1 MTIFSG
7 QPLEY
12 VSAMYKRTNAP
23 YIIFEKVNLVRTYA
37 ENEKLKFYFPMAGL
51 MRAVTT
57 DRKLARK
64 YVEKLNEQFFHIS
77 TFALCSSET
86 DLTHT
91 ELEPRSSS
99 EIVQIPRLQK
109 TLVKRD
115 TVEIVISDFVKGID
129 TAIKNY
135 NENIYYLCR
144 FDPKTKPS
152 PVQVL
157 AKSTSGTCLV
167 EFLSTLKKDKLY
179 EYIIVDNRLEKRV
192 YECVNFEGISRAFK
206 LNDNTDQDSIDNL
219 IGKIL
224 KDVSQ

>member
-12 VSAMYKRTNAP
+12 VSAMHNRTNAP
-23 YIIFEKVNLVRTYA
+23 YIVYEKVNLVRTYA
-37 ENEKLKFYFPMAGL
+37 EKDRLNFYFPKAGL
-51 MRAVTT
+51 LRAVTT
-57 DRKLARK
+57 DKKLARK
-64 YVEKLNEQFFHIS
+64 YVDKLNEQFYHIS
-77 TFALCSSET
+77 TFAFASAET
-86 DLTHT
+86 DLTHV
-91 ELEPRSSS
+91 ELEPRSSD
-99 EIVQIPRLQK
+99 ETVQIPRLQK

-167 EFLSTLKKDKLY
+167 EFLSTLKKDKHY
-179 EYIIVDNRLEKRV
+179 EYIIVDNRHEKRV
-192 YECVNFEGISRAFK
+192 YESVNFEGISRSFK

-224 KDVSQ
+224 KDIS